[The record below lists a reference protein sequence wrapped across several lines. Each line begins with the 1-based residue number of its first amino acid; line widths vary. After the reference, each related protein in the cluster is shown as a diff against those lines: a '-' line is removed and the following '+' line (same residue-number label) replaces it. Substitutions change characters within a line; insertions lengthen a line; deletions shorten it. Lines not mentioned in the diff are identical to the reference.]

1 MPIVQSFDPVI
12 GTHPKVLILG
22 SMPGVASL
30 EAQQYYAHPRNGF
43 WPIMAELF
51 DVEWAS
57 EYSARIEQLTHL
69 PLILWDVLRSC
80 RRQGS
85 LDADICSSEFE
96 PNAIA
101 ELLQQYDSL
110 RLIAFNGATS
120 EKFFRQQVAPDIPDL
135 QRFDL
140 VRLPSTSP
148 AHASMSLAQKLEE
161 WRIIPT
167 YCR

>member
-1 MPIVQSFDPVI
+1 MPVVQSFDPVI
-12 GTHPKVLILG
+12 GANPRVLILG

-51 DVEWAS
+51 GVDWA
-57 EYSARIEQLTHL
+57 EDYADRIQQLSQL
-69 PLILWDVLRSC
+69 PVILWDVLKSC
-80 RRQGS
+80 QREGS
-85 LDADICSSEFE
+85 LDSDICSSEFE

-101 ELLQQYDSL
+101 PLLKQYDSV
-110 RLIAFNGATS
+110 RLIAFNGATA
-120 EKFFRQQVAPDIPDL
+120 EKFFRQRVVPLISDL

-148 AHASMSLAQKLEE
+148 AHASKNRQQKLEE
-161 WRIIPT
+161 WRVITT